1 MLDAGA
7 HAISSPAQLRELFGE
22 PLPRV
27 VAKEMPA
34 LDEATTEFVGA
45 SPFLVMATTGADGS
59 CDAGPKGG
67 PPGFVRVLSDTRL
80 LIPEFPGNRRFD
92 GVQNLVERP
101 GIGLLFVVPG
111 ISETLR
117 VNGFAH
123 LTREPELLADCAVDG
138 RVPWFVADVEV
149 RQVFSHC
156 GKAFVRSHLWK
167 PEQWP
172 DADAVRSP
180 SKSIAGSAA
189 DERRREADVRREV
202 EQTYVPA
209 VLYGEPVR
217 KEHE

>member
-1 MLDAGA
+1 MGT
-7 HAISSPAQLRELFGE
+7 ISSAAQLRQLFGE

-34 LDEATTEFVGA
+34 LDEATREFIA
-45 SPFLVMATTGADGS
+45 AAPFLVMATTGADGS

-117 VNGFAH
+117 VNGFAR
-123 LTREPELLADCAVDG
+123 LMRDEELLESCAVDG
-138 RVPWFVADVEV
+138 RLPWFVADVEV

-156 GKAFVRSHLWK
+156 GKAFVRSDLWQ
-167 PEQWP
+167 PERWP
-172 DADAVRSP
+172 DPDAVRSP

-189 DERRREADVRREV
+189 EEHRREAEIRREV
-202 EQTYVPA
+202 EASYDPR
-209 VLYGEPVR
+209 VLYGEALR
-217 KEHE
+217 EESA